1 MPTAQTPPRRI
12 WGFAIGDD
20 IEVRGSIR
28 SDRWQMAKVVAFD
41 ADRNVVIALID
52 DKGVRAVT
60 RRTIKNPKLIRPFK
74 LPNSPDDIE
83 RFLNP

>member
-1 MPTAQTPPRRI
+1 MSTAPRRI

-20 IEVRGSIR
+20 VEVRS
-28 SDRWQMAKVVAFD
+28 STYQQDWQMAKVVTFD
-41 ADRNVVIALID
+41 IDRNIVIALSDARGI
-52 DKGVRAVT
+52 RAMT
-60 RRTIKNPKLIRPFK
+60 RQVIKNPKLIRPFK